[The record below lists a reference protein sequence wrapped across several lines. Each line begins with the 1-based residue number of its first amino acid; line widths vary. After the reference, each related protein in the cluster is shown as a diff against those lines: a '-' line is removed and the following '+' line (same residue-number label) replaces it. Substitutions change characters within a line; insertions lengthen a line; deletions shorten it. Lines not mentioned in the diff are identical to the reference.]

1 MNDQKRRACIT
12 RSDISRIYN
21 AKPYPDDPFIWWLM
35 QHDSGVGT
43 DASDTECMGLVV
55 VVTVAHQMASTKT
68 MAVKLWSE
76 CLHS

>member
-35 QHDSGVGT
+35 QHGT
-43 DASDTECMGLVV
+43 AQLCVKTRQVISDHCSCPSRQT
-55 VVTVAHQMASTKT
+55 
-68 MAVKLWSE
+68 AV
-76 CLHS
+76 